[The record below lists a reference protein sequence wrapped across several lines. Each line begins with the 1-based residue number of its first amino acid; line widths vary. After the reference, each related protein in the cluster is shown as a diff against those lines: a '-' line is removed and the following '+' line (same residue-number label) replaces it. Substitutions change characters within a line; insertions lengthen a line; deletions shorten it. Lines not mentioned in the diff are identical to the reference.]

1 MTNQELRKDID
12 QYTAAYKAEMLSG
25 SWWHSI
31 DLGDGYVTRGV
42 HTLEE
47 LHENFRRFNLPENL
61 AGKRVLDIGCWDGF
75 YSFEAER
82 RGAEVMAIDAWTPEN
97 FFKAK
102 RALASRVEFDE
113 LSVHEISRERLGAFD
128 IVFFLGVLYHLKH
141 PLLALEQICE
151 VTREFALIETHV
163 VDDFFNLPQ
172 PVMEFYE
179 LDELGG
185 QYDNWWGP
193 NVECL
198 LRMLRTAGF
207 AHCELLRRTPT
218 RAVVKAHRHW
228 PDLPVEATPSLRIVN
243 IINGVTFTPYFPH
256 RGRRAML
263 ALSVTGL
270 PAEVQLRD
278 LRVEVGGFGI
288 NPVYVGRWGGDSSP
302 DEMQVNAP
310 VPPGLDP
317 GPAAVRVWHQGA
329 QADEFTIEL
338 TASSPW

>member
-1 MTNQELRKDID
+1 
-12 QYTAAYKAEMLSG
+12 MLAG

-42 HTLEE
+42 HTAEE
-47 LHENFRRFNLPENL
+47 LQENFRRFNLPEDL
-61 AGKRVLDIGCWDGF
+61 SGKRVLDIGCWDGF

-82 RGAEVMAIDAWTPEN
+82 RGAEVYAIDCWTPEN

-102 RALASRVEFDE
+102 QALNSRVEFTE
-113 LSVHEISRERLGAFD
+113 LSVHEISREQLGAFD

-151 VTREFALIETHV
+151 VAREFAIIETHV

-207 AHCELLRRTPT
+207 AHCEVLRREPT
-218 RAVVKAHRHW
+218 RAVVKAYRRW
-228 PDLPVEATPSLRIVN
+228 PDSPVEATPSLRIVN
-243 IINGVTFTPYFPH
+243 VINGVTYTQYFPH

-263 ALSVTGL
+263 ALSVEGL

-288 NPVYVGRWGGDSSP
+288 NPVYVGRWGGDAP
-302 DEMQVNAP
+302 ADQWQVNAP

-317 GPAAVRVWHQGA
+317 GAALVRVWHKRERSN
-329 QADEFTIEL
+329 DFTIEL
-338 TASSPW
+338 TASSQW

>member
-1 MTNQELRKDID
+1 MNNQDKRKDID

-42 HTLEE
+42 HTAEE
-47 LHENFRRFNLPENL
+47 LRENFWRFQLPADL
-61 AGKRVLDIGCWDGF
+61 SGKRVLDIGCWDGF

-82 RGAEVMAIDAWTPEN
+82 RGAEVFAIDCWTPEN

-102 RALASRVEFDE
+102 QARHSRVTFAE
-113 LSVHEISRERLGAFD
+113 LSVHEISRERMGSFD
-128 IVFFLGVLYHLKH
+128 VVFFLGVLYHLKH

-151 VTREFALIETHV
+151 VTREFAIIETHV

-207 AHCELLRRTPT
+207 AHCEVLRREPT
-218 RAVVKAHRHW
+218 RAVVKAHRRW
-228 PDLPVEATPSLRIVN
+228 PESLAETAPSLRIVN
-243 IINGVTFTPYFPH
+243 VINGVTFKPFFPH

-270 PAEVQLRD
+270 PAQVQLRD
-278 LRVEVGGFGI
+278 LRVEVGGYGI
-288 NPVYVGRWGGDSSP
+288 NPVYVGHWGGDAP
-302 DEMQVNAP
+302 ADEWQLNAP

-317 GPAAVRVWHQGA
+317 GPATVRVWHGQERS
-329 QADEFTIEL
+329 DDFVIEL
-338 TASSPW
+338 VASGWW